1 MTREPKIP
9 MSPTELPQSQQ
20 PLQTQRHPSRPLPSE
35 KYPLLSGDALVQLQ
49 KHMMGG
55 FQTSL
60 LARSPKQP
68 DEGGSA

>member
-9 MSPTELPQSQQ
+9 MSPTELPQQQ
-20 PLQTQRHPSRPLPSE
+20 LQTQRHPSRPSPSG
-35 KYPLLSGDALVQLQ
+35 KYPHLSGDALVQLQ
-49 KHMMGG
+49 KHMRGG

-68 DEGGSA
+68 DEGDAS

>member
-9 MSPTELPQSQQ
+9 ISLSELPQQ
-20 PLQTQRHPSRPLPSE
+20 PSQTQRHPSRPSPSV
-35 KYPLLSGDALVQLQ
+35 KYPPLSGDALVQLQ
-49 KHMMGG
+49 KHWKGG

-68 DEGGSA
+68 DEGDAS